1 MSILPALCLRSR
13 LQCAIADTQAP
24 QSTIDRSVHVS
35 LYASDSSTSSASK
48 AHPTRLASIR
58 SCHNEKGMMKPV
70 TNQEARLRTLPSPM
84 DVSIAM
90 CKGSSSNG
98 SMSWSKNW
106 VSFRTWIR
114 KDRPSNAGWPVASNF
129 MMTLRALSRI
139 QCFAL
144 VVTST
149 PSSPSLT
156 SSICAGMPRT
166 CGSIRKKMVA
176 SSRTSGIISQFTVA
190 CWHKVFCSST
200 CTLSHAL
207 LHG

>member
-1 MSILPALCLRSR
+1 MSSLQVFCRRIRLR
-13 LQCAIADTQAP
+13 CTIADTTAP
-24 QSTIDRSVHVS
+24 QRTMDCSLHVS
-35 LYASDSSTSSASK
+35 LNVSDSSTSCTSK
-48 AHPTRLASIR
+48 THPTRLASTR
-58 SCHNEKGMMKPV
+58 TCHTEKGIMKPF
-70 TNQEARLRTLPSPM
+70 TDQETRLRTLPSPM

-129 MMTLRALSRI
+129 ITTLRALSRI

-156 SSICAGMPRT
+156 SSICAGMPIT

-200 CTLSHAL
+200 CILSHTLSHS
-207 LHG
+207 